1 MISVSLV
8 CPFLIAPWV
17 FSNIYLSITWHL
29 HNKYHS
35 KWNLLTSIFRTNA
48 IAKGSSFYGGGTGP
62 IQLDDLSC
70 TGTEKN
76 LALCGHRGW
85 GKNNCDHTED
95 ASVIC
100 VGKFDQMGVKMLYV
114 CCTEKKLKRY
124 LFRYINMDTN
134 YKIWTLAFIFIP
146 LQKFVSQLIMV
157 LSCHCCSSIDTKVWW
172 ILF

>member
-1 MISVSLV
+1 MTIWICRWRMNTLVTSQYQPRLSSITKISSRR
-8 CPFLIAPWV
+8 INQ
-17 FSNIYLSITWHL
+17 SNWNIQIKLNYLSITSHL

-35 KWNLLTSIFRTNA
+35 KWTLLISIFRTNA

-100 VGKFDQMGVKMLYV
+100 VGKFDLVGVKMLYREEIETV
-114 CCTEKKLKRY
+114 SVQIYKYGYKL
-124 LFRYINMDTN
+124 
-134 YKIWTLAFIFIP
+134 
-146 LQKFVSQLIMV
+146 
-157 LSCHCCSSIDTKVWW
+157 
-172 ILF
+172 

>member
-1 MISVSLV
+1 MISVSLG
-8 CPFLIAPWV
+8 CPFLIALSV
-17 FSNIYLSITWHL
+17 FSNIYLSIISHL

-35 KWNLLTSIFRTNA
+35 KWTLLISIFRTNA

-100 VGKFDQMGVKMLYV
+100 VGKFDLVGVKMLYREEIETV
-114 CCTEKKLKRY
+114 SVQIYKYKLYY
-124 LFRYINMDTN
+124 LDPSIYFYTIA
-134 YKIWTLAFIFIP
+134 KIWQSNYDIEL
-146 LQKFVSQLIMV
+146 
-157 LSCHCCSSIDTKVWW
+157 
-172 ILF
+172 